1 MSGAEPIIAAGIA
14 EGLGAAGTA
23 ALATPIAT
31 TTAAGVGS
39 GLTLGGSGLALGG
52 AGTGAGLAAGGSSM
66 APLGALAAEG
76 MGAQGLI
83 APSLVSGSTFGGAGA
98 TGATGMGGGQGLM
111 ATLGTSAN
119 PAAPFATASPGT
131 FDAAFTVGDGLNKL
145 GKGAEYASKMNSAM
159 GAMSPQQKPVP
170 PARQMQQTPN
180 QSMAGLLGNPDA
192 ATQARMMKLKR
203 LGLLG

>member
-1 MSGAEPIIAAGIA
+1 MSGFEIPAA
-14 EGLGAAGTA
+14 A
-23 ALATPIAT
+23 ALMSTPVAT
-31 TTAAGVGS
+31 TTAAGIGS

-52 AGTGAGLAAGGSSM
+52 AGTGAGLAAGGASM
-66 APLGALAAEG
+66 APMGALAAEG

-131 FDAAFTVGDGLNKL
+131 FDAAFTVGDGLNRL

-159 GAMSPQQKPVP
+159 GAMNPPQQPG
-170 PARQMQQTPN
+170 PAPRQIQQTPN
-180 QSMAGLLGNPDA
+180 QSMAGLLGNDA
-192 ATQARMMKLKR
+192 ASQARMMKLKR